1 MRRRN
6 SKSMKAVFVVI
17 FAVFII
23 TCVLYYVLHVENEMP
38 QQPVPLGRN
47 EIMNYSEF
55 LKKTTK
61 RISKTTVSKKNELQ
75 KTAVLVIACN
85 RPSVKRCLDALL
97 KYKTNEMDFPILVS
111 QDCEHRET
119 SDTIASYD
127 KNVKQIKLPHPLPEI
142 EVPSNMEHFRGYFKI
157 SRHYKL
163 ALGIAFNTMGY
174 DNVIIVEDDLEIAP
188 DFYEYFAANIPLLHK
203 DPTLWCISAWNDNGK
218 KGFVQGNDILY
229 RSDFFPGLGWAL
241 TKTLWK
247 ELELKWP
254 ASFWDDWMRH
264 PNQRHNRACIRPEIP
279 RTKTFGRIG
288 VSNGQFFD
296 QHLSKIQLNTEFFP
310 FTKHDMS
317 YLIKGNYDNNFK
329 ETVYNSKLVSSN
341 DLVQEKI
348 DVSVVR
354 IEYNSNREFISLA
367 KQFGLMDDLKAGV
380 PRMAYLG
387 IVSFMHGKYRVYIAP
402 PITWTSYN
410 VE

>member
-6 SKSMKAVFVVI
+6 SKSMKAVFVVL

-111 QDCEHRET
+111 QDCEHSET

-163 ALGIAFNTMGY
+163 ALGIAFNIMGY

-203 DPTLWCISAWNDNGK
+203 DPTLWCVSAWNDNGK
-218 KGFVQGNDILY
+218 TGFVQGNDILY